1 MKLVETVWKTLRSR
15 TLKLKRIFTVS
26 ENIPEH
32 TINSV
37 IRYRQSALRLHR
49 LVKEKRKLHSN
60 NCKQTIKNTVRKR
73 LSLAQVISML

>member
-1 MKLVETVWKTLRSR
+1 MKLAETVWKTLRSR